1 MVLIKNIDDILSS
14 YNKKD
19 FDYKKVIKRNNINVR
34 FEKDD
39 GSFKKELPKD
49 DNTLLIITDP
59 GFSGTYLKNLNKYK
73 NAYIWTI
80 EEESITEVEKIIT
93 AFPQPSKIMG
103 FGGGRALDV
112 AKMTAFRLEKPL
124 ISAPTA
130 PSHDGLI
137 AKNCA
142 LKMLGKKKSFST
154 GYPMQ
159 IIVPEHLWASSGDL
173 KRAGAIDI
181 ASNVVSL
188 QDVSLSMKQTNF
200 LPDYEHMTYSLL
212 AVRKILEEQTMNSL
226 AEALI
231 MSGLAMDKH
240 SNYCS
245 GSEHEVEKAI
255 SASGLGNNGPGTYLH
270 GQLAGTGALIAAK
283 IYEMYADRIPDGLFF
298 DKKMLYGEIRRL
310 FHKYDVLQLA
320 LKPLI
325 EKRDVIE
332 KILKNLSAVRPE
344 RYTLWNIIDSKEV
357 NWKQVLD
364 EIMDEN

>member
-1 MVLIKNIDDILSS
+1 MPLIGSLTQLLET

-19 FDYKKVIKRNNINVR
+19 FDYKKVINRNNIDVL

-39 GSFKKELPKD
+39 ETFKKELPID
-49 DNTLLIITDP
+49 ENTLLIITDP
-59 GFSGTYLKNLNKYK
+59 GFSGTYLQNLNKYK
-73 NAYIWTI
+73 KAHIWTI
-80 EEESITEVEKIIT
+80 EEESMEEVEKIIT
-93 AFPQPSKIMG
+93 AFPLASKIMG

-124 ISAPTA
+124 ISVPTA

-142 LKMLGKKKSFST
+142 LKVLGKKKSFST
-154 GYPMQ
+154 GYPVQ

-173 KRAGAIDI
+173 KRAGALDI
-181 ASNVVSL
+181 ASNVVAL
-188 QDVSLSMKQTNF
+188 QDVSLSMKQTEF
-200 LPDYEHMTYSLL
+200 KPDIEHMVYSLL
-212 AVRKILEEQTMNSL
+212 SVRKILEEQTMDSL

-255 SASGLGNNGPGTYLH
+255 SAYGLGNRGPGTYLH

-283 IYEMYADRIPDGLFF
+283 IYEMYADSIPNGLFF
-298 DKKMLYGEIRRL
+298 DKKTLYSEIRRL
-310 FHKYDVLQLA
+310 FQKYDVLHLA

-325 EKRDVIE
+325 EKRDIIE
-332 KILKNLSAVRPE
+332 KILENLSAVRPE
-344 RYTLWNIIDSKEV
+344 RYTVWNIVDSKEV

-364 EIMDEN
+364 EIMNG

>member
-1 MVLIKNIDDILSS
+1 MTLVKNIEAILKT

-19 FDYKKVIKRNNINVR
+19 FNYKKVINRNNIDVR

-39 GSFKKELPKD
+39 ASFKKELPKD

-59 GFSGTYLKNLNKYK
+59 GFSGTYLQNLNIYK
-73 NAYIWTI
+73 KAYIWTI
-80 EEESITEVEKIIT
+80 EEESMEEVEKIMT

-112 AKMTAFRLEKPL
+112 AKMTAFKLEKLL

-142 LKMLGKKKSFST
+142 LKVLGEKKSFST
-154 GYPMQ
+154 IYPSQ
-159 IIVPEHLWASSGDL
+159 ILVPEHLWASSGDL
-173 KRAGAIDI
+173 KRAGALDI
-181 ASNVVSL
+181 ASNVVAL
-188 QDVSLSMKQTNF
+188 QDVSLSMKQTEF
-200 LPDYEHMTYSLL
+200 RPDGEHMVYSLL
-212 AVRKILEEQTMNSL
+212 SVRKILKEQTMDSL

-231 MSGLAMDKH
+231 MSGLAMDTQ

-255 SASGLGNNGPGTYLH
+255 SAYGLGNRGPGTYLH

-283 IYEMYADRIPDGLFF
+283 IYEMYTDIIPDGLFF
-298 DKKMLYGEIRRL
+298 DKKTLYSEIRRL
-310 FHKYDVLQLA
+310 FYKYDVLHLA
-320 LKPLI
+320 LKPLL
-325 EKRDVIE
+325 EKRDIIE
-332 KILKNLSAVRPE
+332 KILENLSAVRPE
-344 RYTLWNIIDSKEV
+344 RYTIWNIVDSEEID
-357 NWKQVLD
+357 WKQVLD
-364 EIMDEN
+364 EIIDEN